1 MRSGAIPMHI
11 AHRVAL
17 VCAVIITLLAALP
30 PRPVLA
36 QETAKV
42 WIQLESKDN
51 ILETRDRARFFA
63 RSFPDTHA
71 FLTESGWYAVAIGPM
86 NKAEAKRQLARL
98 KTAGLIPRDSF
109 ISDGKT
115 YLTQLWP
122 LVAAVNIPTT
132 TQPPKPA
139 QPATGATQEATGQ
152 AEGQQT
158 AVTTP
163 ATTAAPTP
171 ATTKTAAAPTPA
183 KQDTNVITPKQP
195 AQQADQPIPDPDLNA
210 TRRAERKWS
219 REQKKQYQ
227 SWLTWTGD
235 YDAAIDGSYGPGTRR
250 AIKAFQQR
258 EGFQPTGYL
267 TQQQVELLK
276 QRHDQVMASLGV
288 ETMRNEDAGI
298 EILFPSKLVTFDRFD
313 PPFVRY
319 KPKNGSGVSMM
330 LISQQGG
337 RDMLR
342 GLYDI
347 METFDT
353 IPPKGYRKLRRDW
366 FVLTGR
372 DDRIVSYTYA
382 RTNNGLI
389 KGFSLVW
396 PVEKDKLIQPLISAM
411 YDSFNPLDE
420 FVLDEN
426 LGTDQAGKQPVDLSK
441 GMEITEPDR
450 AATAFFINS
459 DGTLVTEADNIYGC
473 ARLSIGDGTPVSV
486 VYENSAEKLAILK
499 PANGFTPPAFALFS
513 GEGAKIGTKV
523 TVSGFS
529 FPDVMEAAALN
540 YGTVTDLRGPQGED
554 NRIRVSAFL
563 ERGDVGGPV
572 LDERGAV
579 LGMALPRPSDIA
591 DMPEY
596 VNFALTGKAIT
607 DALNSQQI
615 RYGIARTAT
624 PADPVDL
631 AYMAAD
637 FTAKLACWKK

>member
-1 MRSGAIPMHI
+1 MRPGIIYMHI
-11 AHRVAL
+11 ANRVAL
-17 VCAVIITLLAALP
+17 VCAVIITLLVALP
-30 PRPVLA
+30 PRPALA

-86 NKAEAKRQLARL
+86 DKAEAKRQLARL
-98 KTAGLIPRDSF
+98 KAAGMIPQDSF
-109 ISDGKT
+109 LSDGKT

-132 TQPPKPA
+132 TRPPKPN
-139 QPATGATQEATGQ
+139 QPAATPPQDAGTGQ
-152 AEGQQT
+152 SDTQQT
-158 AVTTP
+158 AATTP
-163 ATTAAPTP
+163 TTPETTTAPAP
-171 ATTKTAAAPTPA
+171 ARQDAP
-183 KQDTNVITPKQP
+183 VITPTQP
-195 AQQADQPIPDPDLNA
+195 LQQADQPVPDPDLKA

-219 REQKKQYQ
+219 REQKKLYQ
-227 SWLTWTGD
+227 TWLTWTGD

-267 TQQQVELLK
+267 TQQQIDLLK
-276 QRHDQVMASLGV
+276 QRHDEALASLGV
-288 ETMRNEDAGI
+288 ETMHNEDAGI
-298 EILFPSKLVTFDRFD
+298 EILYPSKLVTFDRFD

-319 KPKNGSGVSMM
+319 KPKDGSGVSMM

-396 PVEKDKLIQPLISAM
+396 PVEKDRLIQPLVSAM
-411 YDSFNPLDE
+411 YDSFTPLDE

-459 DGTLVTEADNIYGC
+459 DGTLLTEADNIYGC

-513 GEGAKIGTKV
+513 DKGPKIGTKV

-579 LGMALPRPSDIA
+579 LGMALPRPSDTA

-596 VNFALTGKAIT
+596 VNFALTSKAIT

-615 RYGIARTAT
+615 RYGIARTTT